1 MNYLGEI
8 RVEISSVTDQCL
20 EIKPAASHGTDSA
33 EAETSSPKSISPPVI
48 NSPNTAS
55 VQLPNKIN

>member
-20 EIKPAASHGTDSA
+20 EIKPASHGTDSA
-33 EAETSSPKSISPPVI
+33 EAETSSPNQYPR
-48 NSPNTAS
+48 
-55 VQLPNKIN
+55 Q

>member
-20 EIKPAASHGTDSA
+20 EIKPASHGTDSA
-33 EAETSSPKSISPPVI
+33 EAETSSPQSISPPVI
-48 NSPNTAS
+48 NSPNTVS